1 MPDTDQSAASAPQ
14 GLLAGVRSF
23 AGNVMGLLFARAGL
37 AALELGEARDALI
50 RMLLLSACGLMLA
63 GFALV
68 LWTALL
74 IYLAWNSMGWTIL
87 LLLALL
93 YTVIAGLFLR
103 SASRILD
110 QGKLGLPATM
120 AELRADREALF
131 E

>member
-1 MPDTDQSAASAPQ
+1 MPDTDQSAAAAPE
-14 GLLAGVRSF
+14 GLLGKAREFVGSALNLF
-23 AGNVMGLLFARAGL
+23 FARAGL

-50 RMLLLSACGLMLA
+50 RMLLLSACGLLLA

-74 IYLAWNSMGWTIL
+74 IYLAWNSMGWTVL
-87 LLLALL
+87 LLLALF
-93 YTVIAGLFLR
+93 YTFIAGLFLVNAR
-103 SASRILD
+103 RILD

>member
-1 MPDTDQSAASAPQ
+1 MPDTDQSAAPAPQ

-23 AGNVMGLLFARAGL
+23 AGNAMGLFFARAGL

-50 RMLLLSACGLMLA
+50 RMLLLSACGLLLA

-68 LWTALL
+68 MWTALL
-74 IYLAWNSMGWTIL
+74 IYLAWNSMGWTVL

-93 YTVIAGLFLR
+93 YSFIAGLFLH
-103 SASRILD
+103 SARRILD

>member
-14 GLLAGVRSF
+14 GLLADLRSF
-23 AGNVMGLLFARAGL
+23 AGNALGLFFARAGL

-50 RMLLLSACGLMLA
+50 RMLLLSACGLLLA

-74 IYLAWNSMGWTIL
+74 IYLAWNSMGWTVL

-93 YTVIAGLFLR
+93 YTVVAGLFLR
-103 SASRILD
+103 SARRIFD

>member
-1 MPDTDQSAASAPQ
+1 MPDTDQTAASAPQ
-14 GLLAGVRSF
+14 SLLAGVRAF
-23 AGNVMGLLFARAGL
+23 AGNAAGLLFARAGL

-50 RMLLLSACGLMLA
+50 RMLLLSACGLLLA
-63 GFALV
+63 GFALA

-74 IYLAWNSMGWTIL
+74 IYLLWNSMGWTVL

-93 YTVIAGLFLR
+93 YTFVAGMFLH
-103 SASRILD
+103 SARRILD